1 MRRILAASER
11 IPPHDPASI
20 PESYFEG
27 NTCEV
32 KSWYVLSAL
41 MNDYGKKMELI
52 DYVPCYRSIA
62 GTGNAMGFAQWQ

>member
-1 MRRILAASER
+1 
-11 IPPHDPASI
+11 
-20 PESYFEG
+20 
-27 NTCEV
+27 
-32 KSWYVLSAL
+32 